1 MNTDNTKS
9 NDGINNNGAGSNN
22 NDNPFENLSQK
33 LSSLLPELPD
43 TFQHLQKDLESNMKT
58 GLESGLRKMNLVS
71 REEFDVQTA
80 VLLRTREKLENLEKI
95 VNELE
100 NKE

>member
-1 MNTDNTKS
+1 MNTDN
-9 NDGINNNGAGSNN
+9 INNSNSSDSSGN
-22 NDNPFENLSQK
+22 QFESLAKK

-95 VNELE
+95 VRDLE
-100 NKE
+100 NKK

>member
-1 MNTDNTKS
+1 MNTDNTNNSVAGGS
-9 NDGINNNGAGSNN
+9 NDGSNN
-22 NDNPFENLSQK
+22 NGNQFESLAQK

-95 VNELE
+95 VKDLE
-100 NKE
+100 NKK